1 MTHQDYFVLTE
12 TMIRYGG
19 NFMQKLAE
27 AIRAADSDNKQK
39 IIDVY
44 PDVVEKY
51 GPNSAFAKN
60 VTTY

>member
-1 MTHQDYFVLTE
+1 
-12 TMIRYGG
+12 
-19 NFMQKLAE
+19 MQKLAE
-27 AIRAADSDNKQK
+27 AIRVADSDNKQK

>member
-1 MTHQDYFVLTE
+1 
-12 TMIRYGG
+12 
-19 NFMQKLAE
+19 MQKLAE

>member
-1 MTHQDYFVLTE
+1 
-12 TMIRYGG
+12 
-19 NFMQKLAE
+19 MQKLAE
-27 AIRAADSDNKQK
+27 AIRAADTENRKK
-39 IIDVY
+39 IINVY